1 MLRRRS
7 LQSRSDPKNR
17 KSASSTHGGVVLE
30 HLDPAL
36 AQRDAHIAA

>member
-7 LQSRSDPKNR
+7 FKSKSGLKCR
-17 KSASSTHGGVVLE
+17 KSTSSTQGVRLE

>member
-7 LQSRSDPKNR
+7 LKAKSDLKRR
-17 KSASSTHGGVVLE
+17 KSASSTQGVVLE
-30 HLDPAL
+30 HHDPAV